1 MEQLLHRRRFIQ
13 GLGLSGP
20 ALAAFATKAHAQSP
34 GITDV
39 DIVNFALNLEYL
51 EAEFYTYATTGK
63 SIAEMGIG
71 IDGTGASGPTTGG
84 QAVTFTDATLFTSD
98 IAMQIAADERAHVTY
113 LRTALK
119 ALGADVAAK
128 PAINLA
134 ALGIGFASQTEFLAV
149 ARALEDVGVTAYS
162 GAAPLV
168 QNVGVLDAAA
178 RILGAENEHAA
189 NIRLQIAALEIATA
203 ALDGKDILPP
213 PTGSRFFSLDANGL
227 TAARTPGEVLFLVYG
242 NQAGSSAGGFFPNGM
257 NGNIKQSTAK
267 AA

>member
-1 MEQLLHRRRFIQ
+1 MEQLLHRRSFIQ
-13 GLGLSGP
+13 GLGMSGP
-20 ALAAFATKAHAQSP
+20 ALAALATRAHAQSP

-63 SIAEMGIG
+63 SIADMGVG

-84 QAVTFTDATLFTSD
+84 KAVTFTDTTLFTGD
-98 IAMQIAADERAHVTY
+98 VAMQIAADERTHVTY
-113 LRTALK
+113 LRAALK
-119 ALGADVAAK
+119 ALGAEAVAK

-134 ALGIGFASQTEFLAV
+134 ALGIGFASQSEFLAL
-149 ARALEDVGVTAYS
+149 ARAFEDVGVSAYA
-162 GAAPLV
+162 GAAPLI
-168 QNVGVLDAAA
+168 QNSTVLGAAA

-189 NIRLQIAALEIATA
+189 NIRLQVAALEIATA

-213 PTGSRFFSLDANGL
+213 PTGSRFFSLDVNGL
-227 TAARTPGEVLFLVYG
+227 TAVRTPGEVLFLVYG
-242 NQAGSSAGGFFPNGM
+242 NQAGSGAGGFFPNGV
-257 NGNIKQSTAK
+257 NGNINQSTAK